1 MKIEV
6 YKDPHV
12 EGIVPREIEPITA
25 ADNIALS
32 YNSEDGFSVAE
43 VIDAVEL
50 FFICPTCDS
59 SIKVS
64 AGYSPR
70 TLPKRRLI
78 GVINAVIPVVC
89 VERTEGFI
97 YYNWMCCD
105 DKGVGCDAAYG
116 WRDANPP
123 RLKPISDQDEIK

>member
-12 EGIVPREIEPITA
+12 EGIVPREIVPINA
-25 ADNIALS
+25 ANNIVLS
-32 YNSEDGFSVAE
+32 YNSEDGYSVAE

-50 FFICPTCDS
+50 FFICPTCGS
-59 SIKVS
+59 TIKVGAEYRPS
-64 AGYSPR
+64 TPPR
-70 TLPKRRLI
+70 RKLI

-97 YYNWMCCD
+97 YYKWMCCD
-105 DKGVGCDAAYG
+105 DKGSGCSAAN
-116 WRDANPP
+116 R
-123 RLKPISDQDEIK
+123 